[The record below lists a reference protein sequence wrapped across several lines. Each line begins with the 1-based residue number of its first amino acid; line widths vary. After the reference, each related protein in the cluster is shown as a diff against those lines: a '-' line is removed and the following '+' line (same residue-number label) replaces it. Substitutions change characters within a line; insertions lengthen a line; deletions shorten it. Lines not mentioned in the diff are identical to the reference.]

1 MHWTAGFRRGLP
13 RKLDIALRAGKD
25 AVLQFVFENSQP
37 VPFSGCWLWRGPVQ
51 ENGYGYIVD
60 PRRPFNRAS
69 PPRMLVP
76 RLVCETVHGK
86 MPADWQTRHQ
96 CHVPSC
102 VNPDHLLPG
111 TVTDNLNDSVR
122 DGRWTFSR
130 GIGNGRAKITLA
142 AAAEIL
148 YRRNG
153 GEKTK
158 SLASAFNVS
167 TTTIR
172 NITNGRHWTST

>member
-37 VPFSGCWLWRGPVQ
+37 VSFSGCWLWMGPVQ

-69 PPRMLVP
+69 PPRMIVP

-86 MPADWQTRHQ
+86 MPTAVARRLYHEGWAMTQSPADA
-96 CHVPSC
+96 
-102 VNPDHLLPG
+102 L
-111 TVTDNLNDSVR
+111 
-122 DGRWTFSR
+122 RW
-130 GIGNGRAKITLA
+130 ALEQVCK
-142 AAAEIL
+142 
-148 YRRNG
+148 
-153 GEKTK
+153 
-158 SLASAFNVS
+158 
-167 TTTIR
+167 
-172 NITNGRHWTST
+172 

>member
-76 RLVCETVHGK
+76 
-86 MPADWQTRHQ
+86 
-96 CHVPSC
+96 
-102 VNPDHLLPG
+102 G